1 MGRSLYNRL
10 EPNTPAGRLSSSQ
23 LFYMESSAMRLQ
35 HLGSSA
41 RVFAMACVLAVTST
55 SAFAQ
60 SGQFHINMATLD
72 AAAQSAAQ
80 QPTETVKRLSID
92 DAVRSALEQN
102 LGIRIQ
108 RIDPQIQDIG
118 VMQARSFW
126 APSLSSS
133 LSRQLQTQQSTSA
146 LSGSLTSLNNTS

>member
-1 MGRSLYNRL
+1 
-10 EPNTPAGRLSSSQ
+10 
-23 LFYMESSAMRLQ
+23 MESSAMRVH
-35 HLGSSA
+35 HLRRFGRPIIFTCALALMSA
-41 RVFAMACVLAVTST
+41 P
-55 SAFAQ
+55 AFAQ
-60 SGQFHINMATLD
+60 SGPFRIDMAAIN

-108 RIDPQIQDIG
+108 RIDPQIQDVG

-126 APSLSSS
+126 APNLTSNF
-133 LSRQLQTQQSTSA
+133 SRNSQTQQPTNA
-146 LSGSLTSLNNTS
+146 LAGGATNILNDN

>member
-1 MGRSLYNRL
+1 
-10 EPNTPAGRLSSSQ
+10 
-23 LFYMESSAMRLQ
+23 MESSAMRLQ
-35 HLGSSA
+35 HLDSFA
-41 RVFAMACVLAVTST
+41 RAVAMACVLAVTST

-60 SGQFHINMATLD
+60 SGPFHINMATLD

-80 QPTETVKRLSID
+80 QPTETVKRLSMD

-108 RIDPQIQDIG
+108 QIDPQISDIG

-126 APSLSSS
+126 TPQLSSTLGRNS
-133 LSRQLQTQQSTSA
+133 SSFPATSI
-146 LSGSLTSLNNTS
+146 LTGTAASLNTGQFSA